1 MVVEDVAI
9 GLLVLLASVFVICFI
24 AGMVGGIRQNNRE
37 ELKNEIIS
45 QIEENQDT
53 ETEKH
58 YCQMCGKVF
67 ELPKEDSKK

>member
-58 YCQMCGKVF
+58 YCQWCGKVF